1 VRENLGPRQMQ
12 REHVDDN
19 VTLNRRQARGR
30 GTQVCRYKI
39 PLLKKAITRMRRE
52 KKVKRSVN
60 HPPVGSMKAPDV
72 IDYLYDTASAL
83 HWNWSTVISGP
94 EKKRVSKKCRE
105 APGTGR
111 SKIAPKQILPKRV
124 TKLSSWQQIVKEVF
138 QDRQFNEGTNYSFQ
152 EKMNEAKRRYRAQKA
167 GQAQSAAQGAS
178 ARRTAALP
186 KFQKRKPGKRSQDTQ
201 ERAQMAALGLPTQFT
216 GRGKKVRANP
226 KCPDKHEHEMPDGSY
241 MCGKQHGGGKKKD
254 VVLSF

>member
-1 VRENLGPRQMQ
+1 MRENLGPRQMQ

-19 VTLNRRQARGR
+19 VTLNRRKARGR

-52 KKVKRSVN
+52 KKVKRSAN

-94 EKKRVSKKCRE
+94 EKKRVSKKCQE

-111 SKIAPKQILPKRV
+111 SKAAPTQIVPKRV
-124 TKLSSWQQIVKEVF
+124 TKLSSWQEIVKQVF

-167 GQAQSAAQGAS
+167 GQAQSAARAAS
-178 ARRTAALP
+178 ARATAALP
-186 KFQKRKPGKRSQDTQ
+186 KFQKKSLGREASTPRSVRRWRRWACPRSSRAVAKRYVRTKSAPISTST
-201 ERAQMAALGLPTQFT
+201 RCPMVPICAASST
-216 GRGKKVRANP
+216 GVVKKRT
-226 KCPDKHEHEMPDGSY
+226 S
-241 MCGKQHGGGKKKD
+241 
-254 VVLSF
+254 S